1 MILITNRYSSCVTAG
16 LLLAVMLTGC
26 KQSTG
31 GSKPGASSSKSS
43 GDESKK
49 TGESGKPGSGSSGSN
64 GNAEGKPDK
73 SSEGGAQP
81 NDVVKIPLD
90 DQRRSGV
97 QTAYVLVQRVPRS
110 LSVAGQVAM
119 DEQHTSHVGTISDGR
134 ITAINVLPGAM
145 VHRGEVLGSLHSH
158 TVHETVGALVQAFA
172 AVNRQRGAVTFAT
185 QARDRYDHL
194 YSTQAAS
201 LEESQRASQDLQ
213 QADQMLVDAQAN
225 VHMER
230 EHLSELLQV
239 SPESLTPGNLYDKEL
254 IPIRSPID
262 GVVVARNISLGQ
274 VVDLGF
280 NAFDITNLSTVWV
293 TASVN
298 QQDLAL
304 IHAGALAEIV
314 DSASPDDISAGR
326 VTMLGD
332 TLDPQTRTA
341 PVRIVVPNPGTR
353 LRPGMFVSAHIA
365 EPTTRDALFVPED
378 ALQDINGLQ
387 VVFVSSDGQSFQ
399 ARTVNLGTRSQGKVE
414 IVSGL
419 RAGDRIVVNG
429 AFMVKAE
436 MLKGTMGGG

>member
-1 MILITNRYSSCVTAG
+1 MILPTNKYFSRSMAA
-16 LLLAVMLTGC
+16 LLLTLMLTGC

-31 GSKPGASSSKSS
+31 SGTPGASGSESV
-43 GDESKK
+43 GGQSKK
-49 TGESGKPGSGSSGSN
+49 KGDSGKSGSGSAGTSA
-64 GNAEGKPDK
+64 NADGMPDK

-81 NDVVKIPLD
+81 NDVVRIAPE
-90 DQRRSGV
+90 DQRRAGV
-97 QTAYVLVQRVPRS
+97 QTDYVLVQRVPRS
-110 LSVAGQVAM
+110 LTVAGQVAM

-134 ITAINVLPGAM
+134 ITAVNVLSGAM
-145 VHRGEVLGSLHSH
+145 VHRGQVLGSLHSH
-158 TVHETVGALVQAFA
+158 AVHETVGALVQAFA
-172 AVNRQRGAVTFAT
+172 AVNRQRGAVTFAR
-185 QARDRYDHL
+185 QARERYSHL
-194 YSTQAAS
+194 YSIQAAS
-201 LEESQRASQDLQ
+201 LEESQRANQELQ
-213 QADQMLVDAQAN
+213 QAEQMLVDAQAN
-225 VHMER
+225 VRMER

-239 SPESLTPGNLYDKEL
+239 SPESLTPDNLYDKEL

-262 GVVVARNISLGQ
+262 GVVVARNISVGQ
-274 VVDLGF
+274 VVELGF

-304 IHAGALAEIV
+304 IHAGATAEIL
-314 DSASPDDISAGR
+314 DSASSDSVSAGR

-341 PVRIVVPNPGTR
+341 PVRIFVPNPGTR

-365 EPTTRDALFVPED
+365 EPATRDALFVPED

-387 VVFVSSDGQSFQ
+387 VVFVSPDGQSFQ

-414 IVSGL
+414 VVSGL
-419 RAGDRIVVNG
+419 RPSDRIVVNG